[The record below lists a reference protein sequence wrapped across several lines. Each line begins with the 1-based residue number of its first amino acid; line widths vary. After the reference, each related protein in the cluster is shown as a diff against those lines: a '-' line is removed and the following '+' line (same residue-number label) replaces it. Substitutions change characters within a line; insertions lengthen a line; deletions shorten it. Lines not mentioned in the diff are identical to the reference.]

1 MKKDE
6 KENVCK
12 RALKFLGFRISD
24 DSCILP
30 CNEKNSHVWGID
42 DKNHYLNYC
51 TLKEDNISIEEKIFN
66 IIQKTRCFLVINTGK
81 ENNLLKVKVGDVVWN
96 PFWRCSI
103 EEIAIKLDLL
113 SGEDEK

>member
-42 DKNHYLNYC
+42 DKNHYLNDC
-51 TLKEDNISIEEKIFN
+51 KFKEDRISIDEKIFN
-66 IIQKTRCFLVINTGK
+66 IIQKPRRFLVFNIDK
-81 ENNLLKVKVGDVVWN
+81 ENNLKATDGYVVWN
-96 PFWRCSI
+96 PFWKCSL

-113 SGEDEK
+113 SDDDRK